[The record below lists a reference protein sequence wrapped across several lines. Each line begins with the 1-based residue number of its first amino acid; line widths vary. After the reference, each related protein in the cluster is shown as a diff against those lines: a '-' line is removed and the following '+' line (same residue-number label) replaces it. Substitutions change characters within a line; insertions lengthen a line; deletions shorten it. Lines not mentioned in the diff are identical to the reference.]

1 MKKMMTM
8 MLALALVM
16 SLPAFAAVQCTVPG
30 AEASATITFDV
41 QELPGTLVGGGET
54 PAYNP
59 KEGVAPDDPTQGL
72 PLMTEDGKYTTMGAL
87 FTAWGGYEGYPDYVG
102 GVWTETGDMSRLTVA
117 VTDEAGEEA
126 IRALLDDQDSVEF
139 VLCKYSYAELNAVM
153 KEITK
158 RMIDGEPAISACGVY
173 EMENTVHITLQ
184 KDHENADL
192 LAKELANTYG
202 EKVVVEMSDG
212 IITMTNDVITIGPIV
227 DGGTT
232 EVLTAVPKRQNL
244 LPLMLLLAVLALCGG
259 LLAKK
264 LPARVTNAGTVVTG
278 GKSTR
283 AQTEAAVRAGEET
296 PPDRLEEQI
305 RKQL

>member
-1 MKKMMTM
+1 
-8 MLALALVM
+8 
-16 SLPAFAAVQCTVPG
+16 
-30 AEASATITFDV
+30 
-41 QELPGTLVGGGET
+41 
-54 PAYNP
+54 
-59 KEGVAPDDPTQGL
+59 
-72 PLMTEDGKYTTMGAL
+72 MGAL

-126 IRALLDDQDSVEF
+126 IRAQLDDQDSVEF
-139 VLCKYSYAELNAVM
+139 VLCKYSYEELNAVM
-153 KEITK
+153 EELAAQ
-158 RMIDGEPAISACGVY
+158 MWGGGPISACGVY
-173 EMENTVHITLQ
+173 EMENAVHVTLK
-184 KDHENADL
+184 KDYENVDL

-202 EKVVVEMSDG
+202 DKVVVELSDA
-212 IITMTNDVITIGPIV
+212 IFDLSNDVITIGPIV

-244 LPLMLLLAVLALCGG
+244 LPLVLLLAVLALCGG

-278 GKSTR
+278 GKPTR
-283 AQTEAAVRAGEET
+283 TQMEAAVRAGEET
-296 PPDRLEEQI
+296 PPDRVEEQI

>member
-54 PAYNP
+54 PAYDP

-126 IRALLDDQDSVEF
+126 IRAQLDDQDSVEF
-139 VLCKYSYAELNAVM
+139 VLCKYSYEELNAVM
-153 KEITK
+153 EELAAQ
-158 RMIDGEPAISACGVY
+158 MWGGGPISACGVY
-173 EMENTVHITLQ
+173 ER
-184 KDHENADL
+184 ENAVHVTLKKDYENVDL

-202 EKVVVEMSDG
+202 DKVVVEMGDG

-244 LPLMLLLAVLALCGG
+244 LPLMLLLAALALCGG
-259 LLAKK
+259 FLAKK

-278 GKSTR
+278 GKLTR
-283 AQTEAAVRAGEET
+283 TQTEAAVRAGEET
-296 PPDRLEEQI
+296 PPDRVEEQI

>member
-1 MKKMMTM
+1 M
-8 MLALALVM
+8 
-16 SLPAFAAVQCTVPG
+16 
-30 AEASATITFDV
+30 
-41 QELPGTLVGGGET
+41 GGGET
-54 PAYNP
+54 PAYDP

-87 FTAWGGYEGYPDYVG
+87 YTAWNGYEGYPDYVG

-126 IRALLDDQDSVEF
+126 IRAQLADQDSVEF
-139 VLCKYSYAELNAVM
+139 VLCEYSYGELNAVVEELAAQM
-153 KEITK
+153 W
-158 RMIDGEPAISACGVY
+158 GGGPISACGVY
-173 EMENTVHITLQ
+173 ER
-184 KDHENADL
+184 ENAVHVTLKKYYENVDL

-202 EKVVVEMSDG
+202 DKVVVELSDA
-212 IITMTNDVITIGPIV
+212 IFDLSNDVITIGPIV

-244 LPLMLLLAVLALCGG
+244 LPLVLLLAVLALCGG

-278 GKSTR
+278 GKPTR
-283 AQTEAAVRAGEET
+283 TQTEAAVRAGEET
-296 PPDRLEEQI
+296 PPDRVEEQI